1 MSIQKEL
8 SYGPVTIEVPARSQ
22 ARRLDQ
28 FLHARFP
35 SYSRARLQSLIKL
48 GAVTVNEK
56 TVKPSYAIAGEDVIV
71 IELPT
76 EHHRKIEPEAIPL
89 DILHEDAH
97 LVVVN
102 KPAGMVVHPAR
113 GNWSGTLVN
122 ALLHHCEAL
131 SSANEDP
138 GRPGVVHRLDQ
149 YTSGVIVCA
158 KSDEAYYKLGQQFE
172 HRTTEKEYLTI
183 TDGEPESNEGE
194 IDLPLGTDPQNRL
207 LQAVRLIGG
216 RRAITHYEVRE
227 RFGGYAFL
235 RIRPKTGRT
244 HQIRVHLRSMGCPCL
259 ADSAYSERKEF
270 WPSDLGLEGESALIE
285 RQALHAFRLSI
296 DHPATAERVTFE
308 APLPDDMQ
316 KALEALRCAGV
327 E

>member
-56 TVKPSYAIAGEDVIV
+56 TVKPSYAIAGEDIIV

-76 EHHRKIEPEAIPL
+76 EHHRKIEPEAIL
-89 DILHEDAH
+89 LNILHEDAH

-149 YTSGVIVCA
+149 YTSGSNTEPRRRNTSPSRTVNRNRTKG
-158 KSDEAYYKLGQQFE
+158 KSICPWA
-172 HRTTEKEYLTI
+172 
-183 TDGEPESNEGE
+183 
-194 IDLPLGTDPQNRL
+194 
-207 LQAVRLIGG
+207 
-216 RRAITHYEVRE
+216 
-227 RFGGYAFL
+227 
-235 RIRPKTGRT
+235 RIRRIG
-244 HQIRVHLRSMGCPCL
+244 
-259 ADSAYSERKEF
+259 YS
-270 WPSDLGLEGESALIE
+270 
-285 RQALHAFRLSI
+285 RQC
-296 DHPATAERVTFE
+296 V
-308 APLPDDMQ
+308 
-316 KALEALRCAGV
+316 
-327 E
+327 